1 MEQLGYS
8 VLFDLGAY
16 NAESADSSCTAC
28 ADIRYSGNV
37 VKVDPLTVLAGNYAL
52 CSEYHAVLLFVSEG
66 FKCGS
71 YLLSRVAF
79 RSLNAPAC
87 KYFIS
92 MVVVMMIVVVAAAGA
107 VRTVVVVMMFMLVLV
122 IMVVVVMMF
131 VLVLVIMVMVVMMF
145 VLVLIIMVM
154 VMMMLMLV
162 LVIMI
167 IVVMM
172 FVFVLVIMVMVM
184 MMLML
189 SLFKKSLQLII
200 ESVLLSHSV
209 NKLLTCELIPLS
221 CNDRSN
227 GIELLEASYYL
238 VYLFS

>member
-1 MEQLGYS
+1 MEQLS
-8 VLFDLGAY
+8 NCVLFDLGAY

-92 MVVVMMIVVVAAAGA
+92 MVVVMMIVIVAAAGA
-107 VRTVVVVMMFMLVLV
+107 VRTVVMVMMMFMLVLIIMVVVVMMFMLVLV

-131 VLVLVIMVMVVMMF
+131 MLVLIIMVVVMMMF
-145 VLVLIIMVM
+145 VLVLIMVM
-154 VMMMLMLV
+154 VV
-162 LVIMI
+162 
-167 IVVMM
+167 
-172 FVFVLVIMVMVM
+172 

>member
-1 MEQLGYS
+1 MEQLGNS

-92 MVVVMMIVVVAAAGA
+92 MVVVMMIVIVAAAGA

-122 IMVVVVMMF
+122 IMVVVMMMF
-131 VLVLVIMVMVVMMF
+131 MLVLVIMVVVVMMLMLVLIIMVVVVMMF
-145 VLVLIIMVM
+145 VLVLIIV
-154 VMMMLMLV
+154 VV
-162 LVIMI
+162 
-167 IVVMM
+167 VVMM
-172 FVFVLVIMVMVM
+172 L
-184 MMLML
+184 MLML